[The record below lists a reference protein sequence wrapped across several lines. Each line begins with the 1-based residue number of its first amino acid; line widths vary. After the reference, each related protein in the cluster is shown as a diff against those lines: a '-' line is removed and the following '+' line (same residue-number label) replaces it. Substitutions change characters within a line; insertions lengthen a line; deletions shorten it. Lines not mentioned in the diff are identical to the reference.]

1 MSIKSNILLA
11 SSGLISTCCNKL
23 TVNYSHKKIISI
35 KQINYTES
43 NTDDF
48 VSAKSHAREK
58 PVLTGYEG
66 KKKQS
71 LMFPQIFMLF
81 FCSDYLFFTFF
92 IFPLANENERTI
104 IT

>member
-58 PVLTGYEG
+58 PVMTGYEG
-66 KKKQS
+66 KKNKV
-71 LMFPQIFMLF
+71 
-81 FCSDYLFFTFF
+81 
-92 IFPLANENERTI
+92 
-104 IT
+104 